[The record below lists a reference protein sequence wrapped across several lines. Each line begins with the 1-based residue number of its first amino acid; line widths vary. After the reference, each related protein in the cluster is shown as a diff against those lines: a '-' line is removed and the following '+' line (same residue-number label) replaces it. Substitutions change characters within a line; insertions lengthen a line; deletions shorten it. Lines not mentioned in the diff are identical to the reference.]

1 MLEIR
6 NVCKRFKGLQ
16 ALQEV
21 SITLQEGRIW
31 SLIGPNG
38 AGKTTLFNLITGV
51 LPADSGQI
59 EFLGTEVTHRKPHEI
74 CRLGIARTY
83 QQKNLFPNLSVYDN
97 IAAGTLKE
105 KLGERERRERVEEIL
120 KLIGLLGKRG
130 EVVSSLPPL
139 ASKLA
144 ELGRALATVPRMILL
159 DELIGGL
166 VPAETEEI
174 CAVIEA
180 LKGKGFTIF
189 QIGHEMGP
197 IMRTSDWI
205 FVLDEGRKIAEGTPQ
220 QIRSN
225 QAVHDVYLE

>member
-6 NVCKRFKGLQ
+6 NVHKGFKGLH
-16 ALQEV
+16 ALEDV
-21 SITLQEGRIW
+21 SITLQNGRIW

-51 LPADSGQI
+51 LSADSGRI
-59 EFLGTEVTHRKPHEI
+59 HFLGQDIGRLRPHQI
-74 CRLGIARTY
+74 CRLGITRTY

-97 IAAGTLKE
+97 VASGTLKKKVAPQSRRQQIE
-105 KLGERERRERVEEIL
+105 DILAFLGLQDKSAQVA
-120 KLIGLLGKRG
+120 
-130 EVVSSLPPL
+130 SSLAPL
-139 ASKLA
+139 DSKLV
-144 ELGRALATVPRMILL
+144 ELGRALATEPRLILL

-166 VPAETEEI
+166 LPTETEKI
-174 CAVIEA
+174 CEVIEA
-180 LKGKGFTIF
+180 LKDRGMTIF

-205 FVLDEGRKIAEGTPQ
+205 FVLDEGRKIAEGSPE
-220 QIRSN
+220 QIRAN